1 MSVTDELRKR
11 AERLLALA
19 LKAREH
25 SDGNDAEE
33 LEHLAAKALAD
44 ADLIE
49 RGSGCPVPPAAAA
62 LQQLAQHHRQPQTRD
77 PEKAG

>member
-1 MSVTDELRKR
+1 MAATDELRKR

-19 LKAREH
+19 LKARER

-33 LEHLAAKALAD
+33 LELVAATALAD

-49 RGSGCPVPPAAAA
+49 RGSDCPAPPAPAA
-62 LQQLAQHHRQPQTRD
+62 QQKPARQ
-77 PEKAG
+77 